1 MPEPKE
7 AQKLIYLINLLSSA
21 MADGVL
27 QQRGRKFGF
36 LEEKYGGF
44 THTKSFLLFIRST

>member
-27 QQRGRKFGF
+27 QQRGF